1 MDIALSPVD
10 RLARTIEFAQIRPL
24 LLSIGQVS
32 PFLWSNWPDE
42 EIQCEGLVFRRGL
55 IGGGGWSSAG
65 FAPRASEIC
74 RLALRRVETTFSM
87 LTVSWIRLT

>member
-32 PFLWSNWPDE
+32 PFL
-42 EIQCEGLVFRRGL
+42 
-55 IGGGGWSSAG
+55 
-65 FAPRASEIC
+65 
-74 RLALRRVETTFSM
+74 
-87 LTVSWIRLT
+87 